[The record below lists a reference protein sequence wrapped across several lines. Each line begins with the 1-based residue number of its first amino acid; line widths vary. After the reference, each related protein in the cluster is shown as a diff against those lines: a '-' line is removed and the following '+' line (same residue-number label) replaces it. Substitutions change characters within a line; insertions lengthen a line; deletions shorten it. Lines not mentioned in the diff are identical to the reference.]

1 MCPVCI
7 ANAATLAVG
16 LTSSGGVFALVLT
29 KVRRSTGFRKLS
41 PDSTAVVSK
50 PSETRTKE
58 KQS

>member
-41 PDSTAVVSK
+41 PDSTASVSK
-50 PSETRTKE
+50 IKE